1 MAHPRLTEDV
11 LFLACTRPAMWRGV
25 PLEALCVNLMATSIL
40 FVVVKNPV
48 CLVLGVGLH
57 YATRAL
63 TARDPNLFGVL
74 RLWLET
80 KGRARHQGRWGGTSV
95 SPLPLRPARRPHE
108 VPFLL
113 ATGHA

>member
-63 TARDPNLFGVL
+63 TARDPNLFG
-74 RLWLET
+74 
-80 KGRARHQGRWGGTSV
+80 
-95 SPLPLRPARRPHE
+95 P
-108 VPFLL
+108 
-113 ATGHA
+113 